1 MIRVAIRGGVA
12 AREALAVLPGVA
24 AVEVEETRRRNARP
38 RSTARRTATRARTSS
53 GSPSQK
59 GWVLR
64 ELGREAM
71 TLEDVFVRLTRH
83 DEAVPAEEPVAAEPS
98 SRLVAARRRRRGA
111 AS

>member
-1 MIRVAIRGGVA
+1 M
-12 AREALAVLPGVA
+12 
-24 AVEVEETRRRNARP
+24 
-38 RSTARRTATRARTSS
+38 
-53 GSPSQK
+53 
-59 GWVLR
+59 LR

-98 SRLVAARRRRRGA
+98 RVASTADGGEGP